1 MKIGLFTDTFYPEI
15 NGVATSCLNLQRE
28 LTRRGHEV
36 HVYAPKCK
44 GWEENQR
51 ENVHYLASAPLLV
64 LKDRNFAFPTPL
76 TSWEAEKIDFDVV
89 HTNSEFVMGMFGHHV
104 AGSLGCAQVHT
115 YHTVWEDYTYY
126 ITHGVA
132 DEAARRIA
140 RKYSQWW
147 CNRFDRVIT
156 PTGKTLDL
164 LRKYGV
170 AAPIDIIPSGMD
182 IARFDPA
189 RHGEQ
194 ERLETRR
201 ECGLPEHAPLLLNI
215 GRIAK
220 EKNLEQVMRVFPRLL
235 NACPDVHFA
244 VVGEGPMREE
254 LGRMAEELGVSRAVT
269 LTGPKPWEK
278 IDRYYAMGDVFCSAS
293 HSETQGLTYV
303 EAMASGLCVCAVND
317 PCLDGVVEDC
327 VNAVGVDINT
337 ASPSLLQ
344 RVAGL
349 NGTTAKNVVSYREEN
364 GAFTSR
370 AQIKKVPKL
379 GPKAFQQCA
388 GFLRVP
394 ESRSVLDN
402 TAVHPESYEAAK
414 ALLDLTG
421 HTLADVKGGRLAD
434 LPDRVKA
441 YGEDKA
447 AGEIGVGVPTLRDI
461 VSELLKPGRDVRD
474 ELPKPILRTD
484 VLEMKDLKP
493 GMVLTGTVRN
503 VIDFGVFVDIGVH
516 QDGLVHISQVSNK
529 FIKHPSE
536 VVSVGDVVKVVVLEV
551 DEKKKRISLSMKQAK

>member
-64 LKDRNFAFPTPL
+64 LKDRNLAFPTPL

-104 AGSLGCAQVHT
+104 AGSPAARRCT
-115 YHTVWEDYTYY
+115 P
-126 ITHGVA
+126 ITPSGRIIPTTSRTA
-132 DEAARRIA
+132 WRIEAARRIA

-147 CNRFDRVIT
+147 CNRFDRVIA

-278 IDRYYAMGDVFCSAS
+278 IDRYYAMGDVVLQRVSFGDA
-293 HSETQGLTYV
+293 GLTYV

-317 PCLDGVVEDC
+317 PCLDGVIED
-327 VNAVGVDINT
+327 GVSGILSGD
-337 ASPSLLQ
+337 SDDELLAALI
-344 RVAGL
+344 RAFG
-349 NGTTAKNVVSYREEN
+349 EE
-364 GAFTSR
+364 GR
-370 AQIKKVPKL
+370 RI
-379 GPKAFQQCA
+379 
-388 GFLRVP
+388 
-394 ESRSVLDN
+394 
-402 TAVHPESYEAAK
+402 AK
-414 ALLDLTG
+414 AAAQYAAPFSTQG
-421 HTLADVKGGRLAD
+421 FAEKVEACYM
-434 LPDRVKA
+434 KA
-441 YGEDKA
+441 IEAHRRG
-447 AGEIGVGVPTLRDI
+447 
-461 VSELLKPGRDVRD
+461 
-474 ELPKPILRTD
+474 
-484 VLEMKDLKP
+484 
-493 GMVLTGTVRN
+493 
-503 VIDFGVFVDIGVH
+503 
-516 QDGLVHISQVSNK
+516 
-529 FIKHPSE
+529 
-536 VVSVGDVVKVVVLEV
+536 
-551 DEKKKRISLSMKQAK
+551 